1 MYPKLWLILCLSGPL
16 AAALFQPGAR
26 PWAARA
32 FQDLGAT
39 ISVVDLPVDLR
50 QNPLQAHPPPVPVT
64 TESGLPVREYVG
76 YTRSIQGT

>member
-1 MYPKLWLILCLSGPL
+1 MYPKLRLILCLSGPL

-26 PWAARA
+26 PSAARA
-32 FQDLGAT
+32 SQDLGAT
-39 ISVVDLPVDLR
+39 IPVADPPVDLR